1 MVHGPHAGLTELNG
15 PAGELKGHRVNAV
28 RGASWSARATRSRP
42 CRPRAARAAR
52 AACESVAAQT
62 LGLPEQRYVQAR
74 AERLR
79 D

>member
-1 MVHGPHAGLTELNG
+1 M
-15 PAGELKGHRVNAV
+15 NAV